1 MMDYFHLSKT
11 RFLFVLFIH
20 WRCCSL
26 FSYTTCIIQLIW
38 KSLLKVKI
46 KTWWFCQTSITSY
59 ASPSLSSVTHFPN
72 VQWEFL
78 SSTLRCLL
86 LYFRL
91 IYKTDCPLPFGEAFL
106 KIVPSVFRPSD
117 ITPPFLLLNLSSQ
130 SRSHDTS
137 HCLPLFPES
146 THPSGNA
153 ICKDQTRLVQGRGLD
168 NSEWSGECVPMT
180 LSDYIHCTRAF
191 LFRYLW

>member
-1 MMDYFHLSKT
+1 MEISSEGKNKDMMVLSNFNHK
-11 RFLFVLFIH
+11 LSMPVLHCPLSHIFQI
-20 WRCCSL
+20 
-26 FSYTTCIIQLIW
+26 
-38 KSLLKVKI
+38 
-46 KTWWFCQTSITSY
+46 
-59 ASPSLSSVTHFPN
+59 SSVN
-72 VQWEFL
+72 LL

-91 IYKTDCPLPFGEAFL
+91 IYKTDCSLPFGEAFL

-137 HCLPLFPES
+137 HCLPVFPES

-153 ICKDQTRLVQGRGLD
+153 ICKDQTRLVQSRGLD
-168 NSEWSGECVPMT
+168 NSE
-180 LSDYIHCTRAF
+180 
-191 LFRYLW
+191 